1 MKSAAKLGHNILF
14 RFDMSVDIG
23 MGHAVR
29 CLALADHLKEF
40 FDCNIYFAMR
50 HNESPLS
57 KHYTV
62 FESDEVAFDYESWL
76 TECIRMSNTSILIMD
91 IRDGLSR
98 QGLKA
103 IKKNTGVKLITI
115 DDPEEK
121 RLEADIGLYPAV
133 PQIGKMDWTDFSG
146 DLYVGW
152 EYVILRKQ
160 FCNKIK
166 NKVSDEPVI
175 LVSMGGTDKNNM
187 TGFAINVLNEL
198 NHKFR
203 VIIILGLKYPHM
215 NELRNDLD
223 RVDFQYELFHNPED
237 VADVMLQAQFA
248 IVSFGVTAYEL
259 AAVNIP
265 ALYFCISPDHLE
277 SSRLFEQSGIGET
290 IGEYPHIEKE
300 RLMKT
305 IEKYICNPRKI
316 SAMSKRAS
324 QIKISNIEKISSLI
338 MGRNTYA

>member
-1 MKSAAKLGHNILF
+1 MKLAAQLGDNVLF
-14 RFDMSVDIG
+14 RFDMNVDIG

-50 HNESPLS
+50 HNEMPFP
-57 KHYTV
+57 KYYTV

-160 FCNKIK
+160 FCNNFK
-166 NKVSDEPVI
+166 NTVSDKPVI

-187 TGFAINVLNEL
+187 TGLAIKVLKGISY
-198 NHKFR
+198 KFK
-203 VIIILGLKYPHM
+203 VIIILGSKYPHV

-223 RVDFQYELFHNPED
+223 IVDFQYELFHNPD
-237 VADVMLQAQFA
+237 NIVDVMLQSQFA
-248 IVSFGVTAYEL
+248 IISFGVTAYEL
-259 AAVNIP
+259 AAINIP
-265 ALYFCISPDHLE
+265 ALYICISPDHLE
-277 SSRLFEQSGIGET
+277 SSRLFEQSGVGET
-290 IGEYPHIEKE
+290 VGEYPHIEKE
-300 RLMKT
+300 HLMKM
-305 IEKYICNPRKI
+305 IEYYICNPQII
-316 SAMSKRAS
+316 STMSKRAS
-324 QIKISNIEKISSLI
+324 QIRLSNIEKISSII